1 MKKRDKKKK
10 ENIKAKNIT
19 KNNATKPL
27 RITRKM
33 RRELKNAV
41 NPLEELLIIKQYFP
55 KLTNWI
61 DNLTD
66 TRHQSYIT
74 YDFKICLLTQILAF
88 CSSYQ
93 SMNKIGRDFNSDI
106 VIENINN
113 ILKTNYIELPH
124 KDTLIN
130 VISEIKFK
138 ELENIQT
145 NIIKTLIRSKM
156 LDKYRFNGI
165 FHIVIDGTNLY
176 STKVNLGEQAITKVY
191 NKGEDNEYTL
201 YSYYALEA
209 KLVCGNM
216 TFSLATEFVENET
229 YTDKDGNTYRKFDKQ
244 DCELKAAY
252 RLLDKIKKRFP
263 KLPIIIGG
271 DALYLGRPFLEL
283 CDKHH
288 FDYII
293 RYKET
298 DAPSIKRNFDEIKII
313 DKDYEYQNEI
323 IFGELKDKDFYT
335 VNVVRYDEEV
345 VNEETG
351 EVITTNFSYATSLT
365 LTSKNKEDIVAL
377 GRRRWK
383 IENKGFKEQKSEI
396 LNIEHI
402 YTKNC
407 NGTKNIYLI
416 IQFAHTLLN
425 LLNYGD
431 ILIISL
437 DTTKNEVSDLIK
449 KALTS
454 TTLNLNLNRK
464 IQLRFT

>member
-1 MKKRDKKKK
+1 MRK
-10 ENIKAKNIT
+10 
-19 KNNATKPL
+19 
-27 RITRKM
+27 TRKM
-33 RRELKNAV
+33 KRELKNAV
-41 NPLEELLIIKQYFP
+41 NPLEELLIIIKQYFP
-55 KLTNWI
+55 KLTMWI

-106 VIENINN
+106 VIDNINH

-130 VISEIKFK
+130 VISNINYE
-138 ELENIQT
+138 ELEIVQT
-145 NIIKTLIRSKM
+145 KIIKTLIRSKL
-156 LDKYRFNGI
+156 LDKYRFNGL
-165 FHIVIDGTNLY
+165 FHVVIDGTGLY
-176 STKVNLGEQAITKVY
+176 STKVNLGEQAITKVF
-191 NKGEDNEYTL
+191 NKGEENEYTL

-229 YTDKDGNTYRKFDKQ
+229 YTDEYGNTYRRFDKQ
-244 DCELKAAY
+244 DCELKASY
-252 RLLDKIKKRFP
+252 RLLNKIKKRFP

-283 CDKHH
+283 CDNLK

-298 DAPSIKRNFDEIKII
+298 DTPSIKRNFNEIKIV
-313 DKDYEYQNEI
+313 DSDYEYQNEI
-323 IFGELKDKDFYT
+323 IFGDLKNKDFYT
-335 VNVVRYDEEV
+335 LNVISFNEKII
-345 VNEETG
+345 NEETG
-351 EVITTNFSYATSLT
+351 EVTTTNFSYITSLSIN
-365 LTSKNKEDIVAL
+365 SKNKEELINL

-383 IENKGFKEQKSEI
+383 IENKGFKEQKSDI
-396 LNIEHI
+396 LNITHI

-407 NGTKNIYLI
+407 QGTKNLYLI

-425 LLNYGD
+425 LLNYGNT
-431 ILIISL
+431 LIIGL

-449 KALTS
+449 NTLTS
-454 TTLNLNLNRK
+454 TTINLNLKRK
-464 IQLRFT
+464 IQLRLP

>member
-1 MKKRDKKKK
+1 MKQ
-10 ENIKAKNIT
+10 
-19 KNNATKPL
+19 

-33 RRELKNAV
+33 KRELKSAV
-41 NPLEELLIIKQYFP
+41 NPLEELLIIIKQYFP

-66 TRHQSYIT
+66 TRNQSYIT

-106 VIENINN
+106 VITNINN

-130 VISEIKFK
+130 IISEIKFE
-138 ELENIQT
+138 ELEKIQT
-145 NIIKTLIRSKM
+145 NIVRTLIRTKM
-156 LDKYRFNGI
+156 LDKYRFNGL
-165 FHIVIDGTNLY
+165 FHVVIDGTGLY
-176 STKVNLGEQAITKVY
+176 STKVNLGEQAITKVF
-191 NKGEDNEYTL
+191 NEGEENEYTL

-229 YTDKDGNTYRKFDKQ
+229 YTDKNGNTYRKFDKQ

-271 DALYLGRPFLEL
+271 DALYMGKPFLKL
-283 CDKHH
+283 CDKYK
-288 FDYII
+288 FEYII
-293 RYKET
+293 RYKE
-298 DAPSIKRNFDEIKII
+298 DAASTIKKDFDKFNIVDGNYK
-313 DKDYEYQNEI
+313 YQNGI
-323 IFGELKDKDFYT
+323 IYGEADKNKKYYT
-335 VNVVRYDEEV
+335 VNVISYDEKII
-345 VNEETG
+345 NEETG
-351 EVITTNFSYATSLT
+351 EITKTNFSYMTSLKIIN
-365 LTSKNKEDIVAL
+365 KNKEKIVQL

-383 IENKGFKEQKSEI
+383 IENKGFKEQKSDI
-396 LNIEHI
+396 LNIKHI

-416 IQFAHTLLN
+416 IQFAHTILT
-425 LLNYGD
+425 LLNYGNV
-431 ILIISL
+431 LIIGL
-437 DTTKNEVSDLIK
+437 NTTKNEVSDLIRK
-449 KALTS
+449 TLTS
-454 TTLNLNLNRK
+454 TILNLNVNRL
-464 IQLRFT
+464 IQLRLP

>member
-1 MKKRDKKKK
+1 MKK
-10 ENIKAKNIT
+10 
-19 KNNATKPL
+19 

-41 NPLEELLIIKQYFP
+41 NPLEELLIIMKQYFP
-55 KLTNWI
+55 KLTKWI
-61 DNLTD
+61 DDLTD
-66 TRHQSYIT
+66 TRHQSYVT

-106 VIENINN
+106 VIQNINN

-130 VISEIKFK
+130 IISEIKFE
-138 ELENIQT
+138 ELEKIQT
-145 NIIKTLIRSKM
+145 KIIKTLIRSKM
-156 LDKYRFNGI
+156 LDKYRFNGY
-165 FHIVIDGTNLY
+165 FYIVIDGTGLY
-176 STKVNLGEQAITKVY
+176 STRVNLGEQAITKVY
-191 NKGEDNEYTL
+191 NKGEENEYTL

-216 TFSLATEFVENET
+216 TFSFATEFVENET
-229 YTDKDGNTYRKFDKQ
+229 YTDENGNTYRKFDKQ

-252 RLLDKIKKRFP
+252 RLLNKIKNRFP

-283 CDKHH
+283 CDNHH
-288 FDYII
+288 FEYII

-298 DAPSIKRNFDEIKII
+298 DTPTIKRNFDEIKIVEGN
-313 DKDYEYQNEI
+313 YEYQNEI
-323 IFGELKDKDFYT
+323 IFGELKNKDFYT
-335 VNVVRYDEEV
+335 LNVISFDEV
-345 VNEETG
+345 SIDEETG
-351 EVITTNFSYATSLT
+351 EVTKTNFSYVTSLPIN
-365 LTSKNKEDIVAL
+365 SQNKENIINL

-383 IENKGFKEQKSEI
+383 IENKGFKEQKSDI
-396 LNIEHI
+396 LNINHI

-407 NGTKNIYLI
+407 NGTKNLYLL

-425 LLNYGD
+425 LLNYGN
-431 ILIISL
+431 ILIIGL
-437 DTTKNEVSDLIK
+437 KTTKNEVSALIK
-449 KALTS
+449 KSLTS
-454 TTLNLNLNRK
+454 TITNLNLNRQ
-464 IQLRFT
+464 IQLRLP

>member
-1 MKKRDKKKK
+1 MKK
-10 ENIKAKNIT
+10 
-19 KNNATKPL
+19 

-41 NPLEELLIIKQYFP
+41 NPLEELLIIMKQYFP
-55 KLTNWI
+55 KLTSWI
-61 DNLTD
+61 DKLTD
-66 TRHQSYIT
+66 TRHQSYVT

-106 VIENINN
+106 VIDNINN

-130 VISEIKFK
+130 VISEIKFE
-138 ELENIQT
+138 ELEKIQT
-145 NIIKTLIRSKM
+145 KIIKTLIRSKM
-156 LDKYRFNGI
+156 LDKYRFCGL
-165 FHIVIDGTNLY
+165 FHIVIDGTGLY
-176 STKVNLGEQAITKVY
+176 STRVNLGEQAITKVI
-191 NKGEDNEYTL
+191 NKDTDNEYIL

-216 TFSLATEFVENET
+216 TFSFATEFVENET
-229 YTDKDGNTYRKFDKQ
+229 YTDKNGNAYRKFDKQ

-252 RLLDKIKKRFP
+252 RLLDKIKNRFP

-283 CDKHH
+283 CNKYH

-298 DAPSIKRNFDEIKII
+298 DAPTIKRNFEEIKIVEGN
-313 DKDYEYQNEI
+313 YEYQNEI
-323 IFGELKDKDFYT
+323 IFGELKNKDFYT
-335 VNVVRYDEEV
+335 LNVISFNEESID
-345 VNEETG
+345 EETG
-351 EVITTNFSYATSLT
+351 EVTTTNFSYVTSLPIN
-365 LTSKNKEDIVAL
+365 SKNKEDIIKL

-383 IENKGFKEQKSEI
+383 IENKGFKEQKSDV
-396 LNIEHI
+396 LNISHI

-425 LLNYGD
+425 LLNYGN
-431 ILIISL
+431 ILIIGL
-437 DTTKNEVSDLIK
+437 NTTKNEVSDLIQ

-454 TTLNLNLNRK
+454 TILNLNLNRQ
-464 IQLRFT
+464 IQLRLP

>member
-1 MKKRDKKKK
+1 M
-10 ENIKAKNIT
+10 
-19 KNNATKPL
+19 

-33 RRELKNAV
+33 KRELKKSV
-41 NPLEELLIIKQYFP
+41 NPLEELLIIIKQYFP
-55 KLTNWI
+55 KLTTWI

-74 YDFKICLLTQILAF
+74 YDFKVCLLTQILAF

-106 VIENINN
+106 VITNINN

-130 VISEIKFK
+130 VISEIKFE
-138 ELENIQT
+138 ELEKIQT
-145 NIIKTLIRSKM
+145 NIIRTLIRSKM
-156 LDKYRFNGI
+156 LDKYRFNEF
-165 FHIVIDGTNLY
+165 FHVVIDGTGLY
-176 STKVNLGEQAITKVY
+176 STRVNLGEQAITKIY
-191 NKGEDNEYTL
+191 NKDEENEYTL

-229 YTDKDGNTYRKFDKQ
+229 YTDKLGNTYRKFDKQ
-244 DCELKAAY
+244 DCELKASY
-252 RLLDKIKKRFP
+252 RLLKKIKERFP

-283 CDKHH
+283 CDKYK
-288 FDYII
+288 FEYII

-298 DAPSIKRNFDEIKII
+298 DAPTIKRNFEEIKII
-313 DKDYEYQNEI
+313 DGNYEYQNEI
-323 IFGELKDKDFYT
+323 IFGDLKDNKFYT
-335 VNVVRYDEEV
+335 VNVISY
-345 VNEETG
+345 NEEEIDEVTG
-351 EVITTNFSYATSLT
+351 EITIKNFSYVTSLKNT
-365 LTSKNKEDIVAL
+365 NKNKEDIVSL

-383 IENKGFKEQKSEI
+383 IENKGFKEQKSDV
-396 LNIEHI
+396 LNITHI

-407 NGTKNIYLI
+407 NGTKNIYLL
-416 IQFAHTLLN
+416 IQFAHTILN
-425 LLNYGD
+425 LLNYGN
-431 ILIISL
+431 ILIVGL
-437 DTTKNEVSDLIK
+437 NTTKNEVSDLIR

-454 TTLNLNLNRK
+454 TILNLNLNRL
-464 IQLRFT
+464 IQLRLP

>member
-1 MKKRDKKKK
+1 M
-10 ENIKAKNIT
+10 
-19 KNNATKPL
+19 

-33 RRELKNAV
+33 RRERKNAV
-41 NPLEELLIIKQYFP
+41 NSLEELLIIMKQYFP
-55 KLTNWI
+55 KLTSWI
-61 DNLTD
+61 ENLTD

-113 ILKTNYIELPH
+113 ILKTNYVELPH

-130 VISEIKFK
+130 VISEIKFE
-138 ELENIQT
+138 ELEHIQT

-156 LDKYRFNGI
+156 LDKYRFNGL
-165 FHIVIDGTNLY
+165 FHIVIDGTGLY
-176 STKVNLGEQAITKVY
+176 STRVNLGEQAITKVY
-191 NKGEDNEYTL
+191 NKDAEDEYTL

-229 YTDKDGNTYRKFDKQ
+229 YTDEYGNTYRKFDKQ
-244 DCELKAAY
+244 DCELKASY
-252 RLLDKIKKRFP
+252 RLLNKIKNRFP

-283 CDKHH
+283 CDSLK

-298 DAPSIKRNFDEIKII
+298 DAPTIKRNFDEIKIV
-313 DKDYEYQNEI
+313 DQDYKYQNEI
-323 IFGELKDKDFYT
+323 IFGDLKNKDFYT
-335 VNVVRYDEEV
+335 LNVISYDEESV
-345 VNEETG
+345 DEETG
-351 EVITTNFSYATSLT
+351 EITITNFSFVTSLHI
-365 LTSKNKEDIVAL
+365 TSKNKNNLVLL

-383 IENKGFKEQKSEI
+383 IENKGFKEQKSDI
-396 LNIEHI
+396 LNIKHI
-402 YTKNC
+402 YTKRC
-407 NGTKNIYLI
+407 EGTKNLYLL
-416 IQFAHTLLN
+416 IQFAHTFLN

-431 ILIISL
+431 ILIIDL
-437 DTTKNEVSDLIK
+437 NTTKNEVSDLIK
-449 KALTS
+449 HALTS
-454 TTLNLNLNRK
+454 TIIHLNLNRK
-464 IQLRFT
+464 IQLRLP

>member
-1 MKKRDKKKK
+1 MKQ
-10 ENIKAKNIT
+10 
-19 KNNATKPL
+19 

-41 NPLEELLIIKQYFP
+41 NPLEELLIIMKQYFP
-55 KLTNWI
+55 KLTEWI
-61 DNLTD
+61 NNLTD
-66 TRHQSYIT
+66 TRNQSYVK

-106 VIENINN
+106 VIENINH

-130 VISEIKFK
+130 IISEIKFE
-138 ELENIQT
+138 ELEKIQT
-145 NIIKTLIRSKM
+145 NIIRTLIRSKM
-156 LDKYRFNGI
+156 LDKYRFNGL
-165 FHIVIDGTNLY
+165 FHVVIDGTGLY
-176 STKVNLGEQAITKVY
+176 STRVNLGSHAITKIF
-191 NKGEDNEYTL
+191 NKGEENEYTL

-229 YTDKDGNTYRKFDKQ
+229 YTDENDNTYRKFDKQ
-244 DCELKAAY
+244 DCELKASY

-288 FDYII
+288 FEYII

-298 DAPSIKRNFDEIKII
+298 DAPSIKRNFDEIKIV
-313 DKDYEYQNEI
+313 DGAYEYQNEI
-323 IFGELKDKDFYT
+323 IFGDLKNKDFYT
-335 VNVVRYDEEV
+335 LNVISYDEESV
-345 VNEETG
+345 DEETG
-351 EVITTNFSYATSLT
+351 EVTITNFSFVTSLHI
-365 LTSKNKEDIVAL
+365 TSKNKNDLVLL

-383 IENKGFKEQKSEI
+383 IENKGFKEQKSDI
-396 LNIEHI
+396 LNITHI
-402 YTKNC
+402 YTKRC
-407 NGTKNIYLI
+407 EGTKNLYLI

-431 ILIISL
+431 ILIIGL
-437 DTTKNEVSDLIK
+437 NTTKNEVSDLIR

-454 TTLNLNLNRK
+454 TIFNLNLNRK
-464 IQLRFT
+464 IQLRLT

>member
-1 MKKRDKKKK
+1 M
-10 ENIKAKNIT
+10 
-19 KNNATKPL
+19 

-33 RRELKNAV
+33 KRELKNAV
-41 NPLEELLIIKQYFP
+41 NPLEELLIIIKQYFP
-55 KLTNWI
+55 KLTSWI

-66 TRHQSYIT
+66 TRHKSYIT

-106 VIENINN
+106 VIDNINN

-130 VISEIKFK
+130 VISEIKFE
-138 ELENIQT
+138 ELECIQT
-145 NIIKTLIRSKM
+145 NIIRTLIRSKM
-156 LDKYRFNGI
+156 LDKYRFNGL
-165 FHIVIDGTNLY
+165 FHIVIDGTGLY

-229 YTDKDGNTYRKFDKQ
+229 YTDEYGNNYRKFDKQ

-252 RLLDKIKKRFP
+252 RLLNKIKKRFP

-283 CDKHH
+283 CDEHH
-288 FDYII
+288 FEYII

-298 DAPSIKRNFDEIKII
+298 DAPTIKRNFDEIKII
-313 DKDYEYQNEI
+313 DGDYEYQNEI
-323 IFGELKDKDFYT
+323 IFGDLKNKDFYT
-335 VNVVRYDEEV
+335 VNVISY
-345 VNEETG
+345 NEESINKDTG
-351 EVITTNFSYATSLT
+351 EIT
-365 LTSKNKEDIVAL
+365 I
-377 GRRRWK
+377 
-383 IENKGFKEQKSEI
+383 
-396 LNIEHI
+396 
-402 YTKNC
+402 
-407 NGTKNIYLI
+407 
-416 IQFAHTLLN
+416 
-425 LLNYGD
+425 
-431 ILIISL
+431 
-437 DTTKNEVSDLIK
+437 
-449 KALTS
+449 
-454 TTLNLNLNRK
+454 
-464 IQLRFT
+464 

>member
-1 MKKRDKKKK
+1 M
-10 ENIKAKNIT
+10 
-19 KNNATKPL
+19 

-33 RRELKNAV
+33 RRERKNAV
-41 NPLEELLIIKQYFP
+41 NPLEELLIIMKQYFP
-55 KLTNWI
+55 KLINWI

-66 TRHQSYIT
+66 TRHQSYII

-106 VIENINN
+106 VINNINN
-113 ILKTNYIELPH
+113 ILKTNYVELPH

-130 VISEIKFK
+130 VISEINHK

-145 NIIKTLIRSKM
+145 NIIRTLIRSKL
-156 LDKYRFNGI
+156 LDKYRFNGL
-165 FHIVIDGTNLY
+165 FHIVIDGTGLY
-176 STKVNLGEQAITKVY
+176 STRVNLGEQAITKVY
-191 NKGEDNEYTL
+191 NKGEENEFTL

-229 YTDKDGNTYRKFDKQ
+229 YTDELGNAYRKFDKQ

-252 RLLDKIKKRFP
+252 RLLSKIKNRFP

-271 DALYLGRPFLEL
+271 DALYLGKPFLEL
-283 CDKHH
+283 CDSLN
-288 FDYII
+288 FEYII

-298 DAPSIKRNFDEIKII
+298 DAPSIKRNFDEIKNV
-313 DKDYEYQNEI
+313 DGNYEYQNEI

-335 VNVVRYDEEV
+335 VNVISYNEETIDD
-345 VNEETG
+345 ETG
-351 EVITTNFSYATSLT
+351 EVTITNFSYVTSLT
-365 LTSKNKEDIVAL
+365 ITSKNKEDIVAL

-383 IENKGFKEQKSEI
+383 IENKGFKEQKSDI
-396 LNIEHI
+396 LNITHI

-407 NGTKNIYLI
+407 QGTKNIYLI

-425 LLNYGD
+425 LLNYGN
-431 ILIISL
+431 ILIIDL

-454 TTLNLNLNRK
+454 TIINLNLNRK
-464 IQLRFT
+464 IQLRLP

>member
-1 MKKRDKKKK
+1 M
-10 ENIKAKNIT
+10 
-19 KNNATKPL
+19 

-33 RRELKNAV
+33 RRERKNAV
-41 NPLEELLIIKQYFP
+41 NPLEELLIIIKQYFP
-55 KLTNWI
+55 KLLTWI

-93 SMNKIGRDFNSDI
+93 SMNKIGRDFNSEI
-106 VIENINN
+106 VIHNINN

-130 VISEIKFK
+130 VISEIKHE
-138 ELENIQT
+138 ELEKIQT
-145 NIIKTLIRSKM
+145 NIIRTLIRSKL
-156 LDKYRFNGI
+156 LDKYRFNGL
-165 FHIVIDGTNLY
+165 FHVVIDGTELY

-191 NKGEDNEYTL
+191 NKGEENEVTL

-209 KLVCGNM
+209 KLVCGSM
-216 TFSLATEFVENET
+216 TFSLSTEFVENET
-229 YTDKDGNTYRKFDKQ
+229 YTDEAGNTYRKFDKQ

-252 RLLDKIKKRFP
+252 RLLNKIKSRFP

-283 CDKHH
+283 CDSLK

-298 DAPSIKRNFDEIKII
+298 DAPSIKRNFEEIKIKE
-313 DKDYEYQNEI
+313 DNFEYQNEI
-323 IFGELKDKDFYT
+323 IFGEIKEKEFYT
-335 VNVVRYDEEV
+335 VNVISFNEENV
-345 VNEETG
+345 DEETG
-351 EVITTNFSYATSLT
+351 EIFITNFSYITSLT
-365 LTSKNKEDIVAL
+365 ITSKNKENIIAL
-377 GRRRWK
+377 GRKRWK
-383 IENKGFKEQKSEI
+383 IENKGFKEQKSDI
-396 LNIEHI
+396 LNITHI

-407 NGTKNIYLI
+407 QGTKNIYLI

-425 LLNYGD
+425 LLNYGN
-431 ILIISL
+431 ILIIDL
-437 DTTKNEVSDLIK
+437 ETTKNEVSDLIK

-454 TTLNLNLNRK
+454 TTMNLNLNRK
-464 IQLRFT
+464 IQLRLP

>member
-1 MKKRDKKKK
+1 M
-10 ENIKAKNIT
+10 
-19 KNNATKPL
+19 

-33 RRELKNAV
+33 RRERKKAV
-41 NPLEELLIIKQYFP
+41 NALEELLIIMKQYFP
-55 KLTNWI
+55 KLIKWI

-66 TRHQSYIT
+66 TRNQSYIT
-74 YDFKICLLTQILAF
+74 YDIKICLLTQILAF

-130 VISEIKFK
+130 VISEINHE
-138 ELENIQT
+138 ELEHIQT
-145 NIIKTLIRSKM
+145 NIIRTLIRSKM
-156 LDKYRFNGI
+156 LDKYRFNGL
-165 FHIVIDGTNLY
+165 FYVVIDGTGLY

-201 YSYYALEA
+201 YSYYVLEA

-252 RLLDKIKKRFP
+252 RLLNKMKKRFP

-283 CDKHH
+283 CDEHH
-288 FDYII
+288 FEYII

-298 DAPSIKRNFDEIKII
+298 DAPTIKRNFDEIKIV
-313 DKDYEYQNEI
+313 DGDYEYQNEI
-323 IFGELKDKDFYT
+323 IFGDLKNNEFYT
-335 VNVVRYDEEV
+335 VNVISYNEESID
-345 VNEETG
+345 EETG
-351 EVITTNFSYATSLT
+351 EVTVTNFSYVTSLKI
-365 LTSKNKEDIVAL
+365 TSKNKEEIISL
-377 GRRRWK
+377 GRGRWK
-383 IENKGFKEQKSEI
+383 IENKGFKEQKSDI
-396 LNIEHI
+396 LNITHI

-407 NGTKNIYLI
+407 NGTKNLYLI

-437 DTTKNEVSDLIK
+437 NTTKNEVSDLIQ

-454 TTLNLNLNRK
+454 TIQNLNLNHK
-464 IQLRFT
+464 IQLRLP